1 MVLVK
6 PSGSQKK
13 NKRHEQRKGLGG
25 GEVGARGEGGNEN
38 N

>member
-13 NKRHEQRKGLGG
+13 NKRHERRKGLGG
-25 GEVGARGEGGNEN
+25 GELGGRGEGGNGN